1 VVGVERKGRTMKC
14 MIRNTTRDRVV
25 AEDAKVANGMIG
37 RLRGLIT
44 RGTLGSGEAVVLTP
58 CTGVHMF
65 WTHTPL
71 DVIFLNRYNQVVCA
85 VSGFPGWAVLP
96 WVRDAASAIGVPV
109 GTIHE
114 TRTAVGDLMS
124 IEARADAPR
133 SVRDCDQAAV
143 SSV

>member
-1 VVGVERKGRTMKC
+1 MKC
-14 MIRNTTRDRVV
+14 MIRNTTRDRIV
-25 AEDAKVANGMIG
+25 AEDAEVANGMIG

-44 RGTLGSGEAVVLTP
+44 RQTLGSGEAVVLTP

-65 WTHTPL
+65 WTRTPL
-71 DVIFLNRYNQVVCA
+71 DVIFLNRHNQVVCA
-85 VSGFPGWAVLP
+85 VSGFPSWAVLP

-124 IEARADAPR
+124 LEARADVPR
-133 SVRDCDQAAV
+133 SARDCEPVAL